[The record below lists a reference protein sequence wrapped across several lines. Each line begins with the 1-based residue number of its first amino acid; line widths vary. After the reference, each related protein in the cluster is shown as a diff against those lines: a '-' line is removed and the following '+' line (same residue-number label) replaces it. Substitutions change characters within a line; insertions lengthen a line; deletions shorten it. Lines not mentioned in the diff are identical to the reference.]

1 MRETQAQCCR
11 SYLYIPQKRT
21 VERGRMKKKRNK
33 GETKM
38 EKEEGKRK
46 KGRRSTEEGR
56 RKMGK

>member
-38 EKEEGKRK
+38 EKGEGKKEKRK
-46 KGRRSTEEGR
+46 KKHRRR
-56 RKMGK
+56 

>member
-21 VERGRMKKKRNK
+21 VERGRMKKK
-33 GETKM
+33 ETK
-38 EKEEGKRK
+38 EKLRWKKKKEKRK
-46 KGRRSTEEGR
+46 KGRRSIEEGR